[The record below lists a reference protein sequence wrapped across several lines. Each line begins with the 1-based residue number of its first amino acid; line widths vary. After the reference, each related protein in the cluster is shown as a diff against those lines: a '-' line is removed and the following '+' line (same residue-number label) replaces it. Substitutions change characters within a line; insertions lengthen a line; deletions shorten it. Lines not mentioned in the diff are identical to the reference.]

1 MPVQELKL
9 PAHDALWQVGAM
21 LHLLRALDQQLR
33 SVGPDA
39 ASLAEVSVLSRVAQG
54 FELPSQVARALRMD
68 PARVTHLVDRL
79 VTLDALTRTVDPT
92 DRRRWRLGL
101 TDRGTIYL
109 AEGKENIRAALE
121 TLLIGLTDD
130 ERAAFSAGL
139 VGVRRVLDELP
150 ASSSPS

>member
-1 MPVQELKL
+1 MPVQERKPL
-9 PAHDALWQVGAM
+9 AYDALWQVGAM
-21 LHLLRALDQQLR
+21 LHLLRALDQHLR
-33 SVGPDA
+33 SAGPDA

-68 PARVTHLVDRL
+68 PALVTHLVDRL
-79 VTLDALTRTVDPT
+79 VTIGALTRTVDPT

-101 TDRGTIYL
+101 TEIGQTYL
-109 AEGKENIRAALE
+109 DVGKESIRSVLE
-121 TLLIGLTDD
+121 TLLVGLTDD

-150 ASSSPS
+150 ASSSPA

>member
-1 MPVQELKL
+1 MSVQELRPL
-9 PAHDALWQVGAM
+9 ANDALWQVGAM

-54 FELPSQVARALRMD
+54 HELPSQVARALRMD

-79 VTLDALTRTVDPT
+79 VTIGALTRAVDPA

-101 TDRGTIYL
+101 TEIGLTYL
-109 AEGKENIRAALE
+109 EAGRESIRAALE
-121 TLLIGLTDD
+121 TLLAGLTEH
-130 ERAAFSAGL
+130 ERAAFSAGM

-150 ASSSPS
+150 